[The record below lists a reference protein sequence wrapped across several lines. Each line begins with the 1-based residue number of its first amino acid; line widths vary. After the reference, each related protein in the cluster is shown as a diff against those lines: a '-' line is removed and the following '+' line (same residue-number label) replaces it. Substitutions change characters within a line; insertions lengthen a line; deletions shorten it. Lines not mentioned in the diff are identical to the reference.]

1 MKRLLIKD
9 NDGIDTAT
17 RSNSEFPIQKS
28 HLICN
33 LKMDGKDSPNKQALE
48 ANK

>member
-9 NDGIDTAT
+9 SDGIDTVT
-17 RSNSEFPIQKS
+17 RSNSELPIQKS
-28 HLICN
+28 LLICRV
-33 LKMDGKDSPNKQALE
+33 KMDGKDSPYKHTPE